1 MQTSQSKFKG
11 LKIILTSNTLE
22 FLLNYKYALTKSFIE
37 LGSDVYFAVP
47 KLKSQLSNSD
57 IDKSINLIDLGNYRK
72 GFKALICIFYNY
84 IKIFKDKEKKIILSH
99 TAYCNI
105 LAVLAFKISN
115 KSRNNNTLYV
125 FISGFGPSRIRN
137 SIRYRLLGRIYL
149 FSMRLASNTKNIKI
163 VTLNKDDRY
172 LIQDFITKRNV
183 ILWREAG
190 LSIKDINY
198 EPKIEANIFKDSLK
212 VGFFGRF
219 LLEKGF
225 NDFIDLKI
233 LSKKL
238 GYNFE
243 FLIGGSE
250 DQESSSSVS
259 LKDLDDDKLNNI
271 KIFIR
276 PNYSEFFKKI
286 DILVFPSYREGHPLY
301 LFRAMAYGVV
311 PIVYPN
317 PGNTVDI
324 IDGYNGLLSKINT
337 SEGLLAQLADINLNR
352 EKLIQ
357 MKKNARN
364 YSRLFTE
371 EESNST
377 LIKIIGCYL

>member
-1 MQTSQSKFKG
+1 MQTSQSIFKD
-11 LKIILTSNTLE
+11 LKIVLTSNTLE
-22 FLLNYKYALTKSFIE
+22 FLLNYKYSLTKSFIE
-37 LGSDVYFAVP
+37 LGADVYFAVP
-47 KLKSQLSNSD
+47 KLKSQLSKSD
-57 IDKSINLIDLGNYRK
+57 IDKSIKLIDLGNYRK
-72 GFKALICIFYNY
+72 GFKALICIFCNY
-84 IKIFKDKEKKIILSH
+84 IKIFQDKRKKIILSH
-99 TAYCNI
+99 TVYCNI

-115 KSRNNNTLYV
+115 KSINNTLYV

-163 VTLNKDDRY
+163 VTLNKDDQY

-198 EPKIEANIFKDSLK
+198 EPKIKGTIFQDSLK

-225 NDFIDLKI
+225 NDFIDLKN

-243 FLIGGSE
+243 FLLGGSE

-259 LKDLDDDKLNNI
+259 LKDLDEDKLNDM

-276 PNYSEFFKKI
+276 PKYSEFFKKI
-286 DILVFPSYREGHPLY
+286 DILIFPSYREGHPLY

-317 PGNTVDI
+317 PGNTIDI

-337 SEGLLAQLADINLNR
+337 SAGLLAQLANINFNR
-352 EKLIQ
+352 EK
-357 MKKNARN
+357 
-364 YSRLFTE
+364 
-371 EESNST
+371 
-377 LIKIIGCYL
+377 